1 MRIVESL
8 PIAFRA
14 IKANPLRSG
23 LTTLGVVI
31 GVFIVITTVSLGQGA
46 KNFVYEQMTSLG
58 VGPNTLAVYGAPES
72 EDQFSM
78 ITSVMGGSTLT
89 SLDVEDIKNSVPN
102 VKYVVPLLVGV
113 GEVTCGRNK
122 YEGSTIFGTSED
134 CKNLFKDFVAKGRF
148 FTSVDV
154 GSRRRVAFLGQ
165 DIADKIFGSFPAIG
179 EEIKIN
185 GKGYKVIG
193 LLKRMNASVPLNFN
207 EMVIVPTTAAVDLLK
222 RDRIMEL
229 WVGAMNTQLVP
240 KVKESLHKLLLE
252 RHGKEDFQIR
262 IATDMLNQ
270 LGQIMNA
277 LTLAI
282 SAIAAISLLVGSIGI
297 MNIMLVSVA
306 ERTSEIGIRKSV
318 GARSRDIFFQFVVE
332 AIALS
337 AVGGLLGIFFGW
349 LVLFIVGRVL
359 SFALYPSL
367 PAVIISFVVA
377 TIVGIVSGVYP
388 AMRAAGLSPVE
399 ALRR

>member
-1 MRIVESL
+1 
-8 PIAFRA
+8 
-14 IKANPLRSG
+14 
-23 LTTLGVVI
+23 LGVVI

-78 ITSVMGGSTLT
+78 MTSVMGGSTLT
-89 SLDVEDIKNSVPN
+89 SRDVEDIKNSVAN
-102 VKYVVPLLVGV
+102 VKYVVPLLVGM
-113 GEVTCGRNK
+113 GEVTYGRNK

-134 CKNLFKDFVAKGRF
+134 CQKLFKDFVAKGRF

-185 GKGYKVIG
+185 GKSYKVIG
-193 LLKRMNASVPLNFN
+193 LLKRMNVSAPLNFN
-207 EMVIVPTTAAVDLLK
+207 EMVIIPTTAAVDLLK
-222 RDRIMEL
+222 RDQVMEL
-229 WVGAMNTQLVP
+229 WVGAINTQMVP
-240 KVKESLHKLLLE
+240 EVKESLHKLLLD

-318 GARSRDIFFQFVVE
+318 GAHGRDIFFQFVLE
-332 AIALS
+332 AIAVS
-337 AVGGLLGIFFGW
+337 AVGGLIGIFLGW
-349 LVLFIVGRVL
+349 LVLFIAGRVL
-359 SFALYPSL
+359 NFALYPSL
-367 PAVIISFVVA
+367 PAVIISFIVA

-388 AMRAAGLSPVE
+388 AMRAAKLDPVE

>member
-1 MRIVESL
+1 MRIAESL

-78 ITSVMGGSTLT
+78 MTSVMGGSTLT
-89 SLDVEDIKNSVPN
+89 SRDVEDIKNSVAN
-102 VKYVVPLLVGV
+102 VKYVVPLLVGM
-113 GEVTCGRNK
+113 GEVTYGRNK

-134 CKNLFKDFVAKGRF
+134 CQKLFKDFVAKGRF

-185 GKGYKVIG
+185 GKSYKVIG
-193 LLKRMNASVPLNFN
+193 LLKRMNVSAPLNFN
-207 EMVIVPTTAAVDLLK
+207 EMVIIPTTAAVDLLK
-222 RDRIMEL
+222 RDQVMEL
-229 WVGAMNTQLVP
+229 WVGAINTQMVP
-240 KVKESLHKLLLE
+240 EVKESLHKLLLD

-318 GARSRDIFFQFVVE
+318 GAHGRDIFFQFVLE
-332 AIALS
+332 AIAVS
-337 AVGGLLGIFFGW
+337 AVGGLIGIFLGW
-349 LVLFIVGRVL
+349 LVLFIAGRVL
-359 SFALYPSL
+359 NFALYPSL
-367 PAVIISFVVA
+367 PAVIISFIVA

-388 AMRAAGLSPVE
+388 AMRAAKLDPVE

>member
-1 MRIVESL
+1 
-8 PIAFRA
+8 
-14 IKANPLRSG
+14 
-23 LTTLGVVI
+23 
-31 GVFIVITTVSLGQGA
+31 
-46 KNFVYEQMTSLG
+46 
-58 VGPNTLAVYGAPES
+58 
-72 EDQFSM
+72 
-78 ITSVMGGSTLT
+78 
-89 SLDVEDIKNSVPN
+89 
-102 VKYVVPLLVGV
+102 
-113 GEVTCGRNK
+113 
-122 YEGSTIFGTSED
+122 
-134 CKNLFKDFVAKGRF
+134 
-148 FTSVDV
+148 
-154 GSRRRVAFLGQ
+154 
-165 DIADKIFGSFPAIG
+165 
-179 EEIKIN
+179 
-185 GKGYKVIG
+185 
-193 LLKRMNASVPLNFN
+193 MNASVPLNFN